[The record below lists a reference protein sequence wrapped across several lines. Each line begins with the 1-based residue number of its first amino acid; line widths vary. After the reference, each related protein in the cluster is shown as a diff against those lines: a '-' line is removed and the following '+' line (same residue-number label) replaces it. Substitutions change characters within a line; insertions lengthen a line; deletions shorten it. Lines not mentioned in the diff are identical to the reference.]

1 MQVVLCLPNDS
12 CLRNGVSIT
21 PMMAESG
28 IESGIRS
35 LHLQS
40 ANKSSSRQW
49 TTLKEH
55 GPNPKRVAQHGTQ
68 SEFRVNSTQTLNS
81 LNPATQSTVLLSRSM
96 SPSPAAVK
104 VQGQDIVRNVA
115 VARRHKNRNNLQC
128 FISQRCYAVV
138 LVGTPAVVWRSA
150 PHQLLLLVRPNRK
163 WHGWTSRDPEFLRW
177 KGW

>member
-1 MQVVLCLPNDS
+1 MQVGLCLPNDS

-21 PMMAESG
+21 NDMMAESG
-28 IESGIRS
+28 
-35 LHLQS
+35 S
-40 ANKSSSRQW
+40 AICNASCSRQW
-49 TTLKEH
+49 TTLKEP
-55 GPNPKRVAQHGTQ
+55 GPNPKRAAQHGTQ
-68 SEFRVNSTQTLNS
+68 SEFRVSH
-81 LNPATQSTVLLSRSM
+81 PATQ
-96 SPSPAAVK
+96 PSVSIHPAAVK